1 MFAKASAWLLAR
13 IGELLYTLVVLVVC
27 LWLLFPAATA
37 RDLLVRAAG
46 AAVPQLRW
54 QVRTMAV
61 EMPGVLRLSGV
72 EGWAPGGGEP
82 LVRID
87 SLTLRPDLGI
97 LVGQRRLQAAWRAE
111 LAGGTVQGLVQLP
124 RSTAEVRVEGI
135 VQGVRLDDLA
145 VVEQRLQRKVRGTA
159 AADFTATLRRR
170 PLALTALDATARLE
184 EGRIDLRRP
193 VLGHGFVPLAR
204 AAATLR
210 LEGERLAL
218 TGGTVESNLFSGTFA
233 GDLRL
238 RPDPGASLV
247 TLTGSLS
254 PRSEFFSAAGGDSA
268 GLQAIRTRL
277 RDRPLPF
284 RVTGALRD
292 PGVHFEEFS
301 LLFDALSK
309 ESSSP

>member
-1 MFAKASAWLLAR
+1 MFAKACAWLLAR

-111 LAGGTVQGLVQLP
+111 LAGGTVQGLVMQ
-124 RSTAEVRVEGI
+124 
-135 VQGVRLDDLA
+135 
-145 VVEQRLQRKVRGTA
+145 
-159 AADFTATLRRR
+159 
-170 PLALTALDATARLE
+170 AL
-184 EGRIDLRRP
+184 I
-193 VLGHGFVPLAR
+193 
-204 AAATLR
+204 
-210 LEGERLAL
+210 
-218 TGGTVESNLFSGTFA
+218 A
-233 GDLRL
+233 GDVQRIRRDAPRVFAIYLRGITKG
-238 RPDPGASLV
+238 RA
-247 TLTGSLS
+247 
-254 PRSEFFSAAGGDSA
+254 
-268 GLQAIRTRL
+268 
-277 RDRPLPF
+277 
-284 RVTGALRD
+284 
-292 PGVHFEEFS
+292 
-301 LLFDALSK
+301 
-309 ESSSP
+309 

>member
-1 MFAKASAWLLAR
+1 M
-13 IGELLYTLVVLVVC
+13 
-27 LWLLFPAATA
+27 
-37 RDLLVRAAG
+37 
-46 AAVPQLRW
+46 
-54 QVRTMAV
+54 
-61 EMPGVLRLSGV
+61 
-72 EGWAPGGGEP
+72 
-82 LVRID
+82 
-87 SLTLRPDLGI
+87 
-97 LVGQRRLQAAWRAE
+97 
-111 LAGGTVQGLVQLP
+111 
-124 RSTAEVRVEGI
+124 
-135 VQGVRLDDLA
+135 
-145 VVEQRLQRKVRGTA
+145 
-159 AADFTATLRRR
+159 
-170 PLALTALDATARLE
+170 ALTD
-184 EGRIDLRRP
+184 
-193 VLGHGFVPLAR
+193 
-204 AAATLR
+204 
-210 LEGERLAL
+210 
-218 TGGTVESNLFSGTFA
+218 GTVESNLFSGTFA